1 MDIFSPKFNMVCFG
15 YLILPYYVRIV
26 PELSSEEIDFL
37 TLSNDETNTY
47 TF

>member
-1 MDIFSPKFNMVCFG
+1 MVCFG

-26 PELSSEEIDFL
+26 PELSSEVIDFL
-37 TLSNDETNTY
+37 TLSNDETNIY